1 MSLDLEHHLTFYGAY
16 HHNSVNIAIHMVC
29 VPLILISGFS
39 LVRLPTSLLGHTS
52 ATYSGTLIH
61 TPEWLTVPYLEL
73 NLGIIAASLYS
84 LLYLLLEPFAGFL
97 LAIFCMGG
105 AAFVNYLRQQN
116 PDSTFQGALA
126 VHIVCWIFQF
136 IGHGKYEGRA
146 PALLDNLIQAV
157 FLAPMFVWLEILF
170 KFGYRPE
177 LRARVSKK
185 VQIEIEKFR
194 AKNGKA
200 Q

>member
-1 MSLDLEHHLTFYGAY
+1 MSLDLERHLTFYGAY
-16 HHNSVNIAIHMVC
+16 HHNSVNVAIHMVC
-29 VPLILISGFS
+29 IPLILISGFAM
-39 LVRLPTSLLGHTS
+39 
-52 ATYSGTLIH
+52 ATYSGTLIP
-61 TPEWLTVPYLEL
+61 TPSWITPPYMEL
-73 NLGIIAASLYS
+73 NFGIIGASLYS

-97 LAIFCMGG
+97 LAIFCMSG
-105 AAFVNYLRQQN
+105 AAFANYLRLQN
-116 PDSTFQGALA
+116 PDTTFQAALA
-126 VHIVCWIFQF
+126 IHIVCWIFQF

-146 PALLDNLIQAV
+146 PALLDNLIQAI

-177 LRARVSKK
+177 LRARVNKK
-185 VQIEIEKFR
+185 VMIEIQKFR

>member
-1 MSLDLEHHLTFYGAY
+1 MCAFRPINLDLIHQLT
-16 HHNSVNIAIHMVC
+16 
-29 VPLILISGFS
+29 ILQ
-39 LVRLPTSLLGHTS
+39 
-52 ATYSGTLIH
+52 ATYSGTLIP
-61 TPEWLTVPYLEL
+61 TPSWLNFPYLEL
-73 NLGIIAASLYS
+73 NLGVIAASVYS

-97 LAIFCMGG
+97 LAIVCMAG
-105 AAFVNYLRQQN
+105 AASANYLRQQN

-146 PALLDNLIQAV
+146 PALLDNLVQAI

-170 KFGYRPE
+170 KLGYRPE
-177 LRARVSKK
+177 LRARVNKK
-185 VQIEIEKFR
+185 VQIEVEKFR

>member
-1 MSLDLEHHLTFYGAY
+1 MSLDLEQHLTFYGAY
-16 HHNSVNIAIHMVC
+16 HHNSVNVAIHMVC
-29 VPLILISGFS
+29 VPLILLSGFCM
-39 LVRLPTSLLGHTS
+39 
-52 ATYSGTLIH
+52 ATYTGTLIP
-61 TPEWLTVPYLEL
+61 TPSWITPPYLDL
-73 NLGIIAASLYS
+73 NLGVIGASLYS

-97 LAIFCMGG
+97 LALFCMGG
-105 AAFVNYLRQQN
+105 AALGNYLHQQN
-116 PDSTFQGALA
+116 PDTTFQGALA
-126 VHIVCWIFQF
+126 IHVVCWIFQF

-177 LRARVSKK
+177 LRSRVNKK
-185 VQIEIEKFR
+185 VQVEIEKFR
-194 AKNGKA
+194 SKNGKA

>member
-16 HHNSVNIAIHMVC
+16 HHNPVNVAIHMVC

-39 LVRLPTSLLGHTS
+39 LVRLSTSWLLGH
-52 ATYSGTLIH
+52 ATYSGTLIP
-61 TPEWLTVPYLEL
+61 TPSWLNFPYLEP
-73 NLGIIAASLYS
+73 NLGVIAASVYS

-97 LAIFCMGG
+97 LAIVCMAG
-105 AAFVNYLRQQN
+105 AASANYLRQQN

-146 PALLDNLIQAV
+146 PALLDNLVQAI

-170 KFGYRPE
+170 KLGYRPE
-177 LRARVSKK
+177 LRARVNKK
-185 VQIEIEKFR
+185 VQIEVEKFR

>member
-29 VPLILISGFS
+29 VPLILVSGFS
-39 LVRLPTSLLGHTS
+39 L
-52 ATYSGTLIH
+52 ATYSGTLIP
-61 TPEWLTVPYLEL
+61 TPSWLTLPYLEL
-73 NLGIIAASLYS
+73 NAGIIGASLYS

-97 LAIFCMGG
+97 LAIFCMAG
-105 AAFVNYLRQQN
+105 AAFANYLRQQN

-146 PALLDNLIQAV
+146 PALLDNLVQAI

-177 LRARVSKK
+177 LRARVNKK
-185 VQIEIEKFR
+185 VQVEIEKFR

>member
-1 MSLDLEHHLTFYGAY
+1 M
-16 HHNSVNIAIHMVC
+16 NSVHQ
-29 VPLILISGFS
+29 LTTLQ
-39 LVRLPTSLLGHTS
+39 

-105 AAFVNYLRQQN
+105 AAFVNYLRRQN

>member
-39 LVRLPTSLLGHTS
+39 L
-52 ATYSGTLIH
+52 ATYSGTLIP

>member
-1 MSLDLEHHLTFYGAY
+1 M
-16 HHNSVNIAIHMVC
+16 
-29 VPLILISGFS
+29 
-39 LVRLPTSLLGHTS
+39 
-52 ATYSGTLIH
+52 
-61 TPEWLTVPYLEL
+61 EL
-73 NLGIIAASLYS
+73 NFGIIGASLYS

-97 LAIFCMGG
+97 LAIFCMSG
-105 AAFVNYLRQQN
+105 AAFANYLRLQD
-116 PDSTFQGALA
+116 PDTTFQAALA
-126 VHIVCWIFQF
+126 IHIVCWIFQF

-146 PALLDNLIQAV
+146 PALLDNLIQAI

-177 LRARVSKK
+177 LRARVNKK
-185 VQIEIEKFR
+185 VMIEIEKFR